1 MIPDE
6 ILCRA
11 AAEADMAL
19 LESLPDVK
27 ANDYVFSIGFERKM
41 KRILRREAHPTRY
54 RLLKMAAC
62 LILTVFLSGSV
73 VLLVSAE
80 ARAAVFGWV
89 RDIYESYFV
98 YSYTGSET
106 ELPDGVVYHPGWLPD
121 EYHAIVM
128 SEPDGQVINVYE
140 NNEGAFIVF
149 TYSFNIES
157 SAVYV
162 LVWTDED
169 RGAIFSISGHLTQD
183 EFIRMAENIQAV
195 QAGKQNH
202 PFNQGS

>member
-1 MIPDE
+1 
-6 ILCRA
+6 
-11 AAEADMAL
+11 
-19 LESLPDVK
+19 
-27 ANDYVFSIGFERKM
+27 
-41 KRILRREAHPTRY
+41 
-54 RLLKMAAC
+54 MAAC

-162 LVWTDED
+162 EREYSDVLQVVVGEIPADLYLDREAENSDVLVWTDED
-169 RGAIFSISGHLTQD
+169 R